1 MKQAFKL
8 IVWQVKLCS
17 IVRISRSILR
27 TMVRNEEEK
36 AQIEAIRVRKEES
49 KRKKQ
54 EYADDV
60 ASRKSRAPAKEG

>member
-1 MKQAFKL
+1 
-8 IVWQVKLCS
+8 
-17 IVRISRSILR
+17 
-27 TMVRNEEEK
+27 MVRNEEEK

-60 ASRKSRAPAKEG
+60 ASWKAEHLRKKAEKEAQKTAQRAQLAQLIADNP